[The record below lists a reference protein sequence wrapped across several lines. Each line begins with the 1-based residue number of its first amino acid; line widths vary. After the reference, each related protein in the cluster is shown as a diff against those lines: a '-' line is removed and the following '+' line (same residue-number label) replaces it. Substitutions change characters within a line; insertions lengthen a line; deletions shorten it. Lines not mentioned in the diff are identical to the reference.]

1 MASVEYQVT
10 YEDFG
15 KWKARLDWL
24 FSTLSMKLSTIS
36 ADRMHPMAQLE
47 KMGEEVAELHEAV
60 ESGSRRAVLK
70 ESADVIVT
78 AVMTA
83 RACGV
88 DFHDVI
94 DEVERKMEVNVARE
108 WAAHNGTARHTD
120 ELS

>member
-1 MASVEYQVT
+1 MASVDYEVT
-10 YEDFG
+10 IKDFG

-24 FSTLSMKLSTIS
+24 FSALSNKLSTIS

-47 KMGEEVAELHEAV
+47 KMGEEVVELHEAV
-60 ESGSRRAVLK
+60 DHFVMDASGSRQAVLK

-108 WAAHNGTARHTD
+108 CDAPGR
-120 ELS
+120 S